1 MRRAAVACAAAI
13 AALAIP
19 LVATGRGS
27 SPQNEGRPNI
37 LVILTDDQTLDS
49 LPHDPPVMPYLQRQ
63 VQTSGEWTRFTNAFV
78 NTPLCCPSRATM
90 LTGLYSH
97 HTGVEGNDEGAD
109 LDDSSTI
116 ATSLHDAGYRT
127 GLVGKYLNNYPF
139 DRGAYVPPGWDRFFA
154 KENQSDATVYGDYTV
169 VDDGVVRTYGSGPRD
184 YATDVL
190 AREAVEFIR
199 STPQRQPFL
208 LFFAPSAPHAPWVPA
223 DRDAGA
229 YAGMSIP
236 DAPSVGEADVS
247 DKPAWIRSLPPI
259 TEDQRG
265 EFRSDRRRG
274 YETLRAVDAALRSID
289 DALRVRGEYG
299 DTVVFYLTD
308 NGYALG
314 EHRWE
319 TKSCPYEPCV
329 HIPFLVRVPGSPGGA
344 DDRLVSNVDLAP
356 TIAELAGVRPAR
368 AQDGQSLVS
377 ALRGAAPPTR
387 NGVLLEFAG
396 GGGVPGWS
404 AVRTRSFLWVEL
416 DTGERELYDLAGLL
430 GPADPDQLVNR
441 ADAPAYAGVRRRLAS
456 RLQALRAG

>member
-1 MRRAAVACAAAI
+1 
-13 AALAIP
+13 
-19 LVATGRGS
+19 
-27 SPQNEGRPNI
+27 
-37 LVILTDDQTLDS
+37 
-49 LPHDPPVMPYLQRQ
+49 

-116 ATSLHDAGYRT
+116 ATSLQAAGYRT

-169 VDDGVVRTYGSGPRD
+169 VDDGVVRTYGSGPLD

-247 DKPAWIRSLPPI
+247 DKPAWIRALPPI
-259 TEDQRG
+259 TEDQRE

-289 DALRVRGEYG
+289 DALRFRGDYG

-356 TIAELAGVRPAR
+356 TIAELAGARPPG
-368 AQDGQSLVS
+368 AQDGESLVP
-377 ALRGAAPPTR
+377 ALRGAAPATR
-387 NGVLLEFAG
+387 TGVLLEFAG

-416 DTGERELYDLAGLL
+416 DTGERELYDLAGVL

>member
-1 MRRAAVACAAAI
+1 VRRAAVACVASI

-19 LVATGRGS
+19 FVAGGTRS
-27 SPQNEGRPNI
+27 SPANPGRPNI
-37 LVILTDDQTLDS
+37 VVVLTDDQRLDS

-63 VQTSGEWTRFTNAFV
+63 LEASGGWTRYTNAFV

-97 HTGVEGNDEGAD
+97 RTGVEGNDEGAD
-109 LDDSSTI
+109 LDESSTI
-116 ATSLHDAGYRT
+116 ATWLHEAGYRT

-154 KENQSDATVYGDYTV
+154 KENQSDATVYRDYTV
-169 VDDGVVRTYGSGPRD
+169 VDDGVIRTYGSGPRD

-199 STPQRQPFL
+199 STPQGQPFL
-208 LFFAPSAPHAPWVPA
+208 LFFTPSAPHAPWTPA

-229 YAGMSIP
+229 YSGIDVH

-247 DKPAWIRSLPPI
+247 DKPAWVRALPPV
-259 TEDQRG
+259 TEDQR
-265 EFRSDRRRG
+265 EAFRRDRRRG
-274 YETLRAVDAALRSID
+274 YETLRAVDAAMRSID
-289 DALRVRGEYG
+289 DALRIRGAYG

-329 HIPFLVRVPGSPGGA
+329 HIPFLVRAPGSPGGT
-344 DDRLVSNVDLAP
+344 DPRLVSNVDLAP
-356 TIAELAGVRPAR
+356 TIAGLAGVRPAL
-368 AQDGQSLVS
+368 APDGESLVP
-377 ALRGAAPPTR
+377 ALRGSSPAPR
-387 NGVLLEFAG
+387 SGVLLEFAG
-396 GGGVPGWS
+396 GGGVPAWS
-404 AVRTRSFLWVEL
+404 AIRTRSFLWVEL
-416 DTGERELYDLAGLL
+416 DTGERELYDLTGVL
-430 GPADPDQLVNR
+430 GPADPDQLENR
-441 ADAPAYAGVRRRLAS
+441 ADAAAYAGVRRRLAS
-456 RLQALRAG
+456 RLQALLAG